1 MTNST
6 TAPQKKI
13 HVIQGEHYIS
23 GEDEVML
30 STVLGSCV
38 AACLHDPKAKVGGM
52 NHFLL
57 AESDNHADADAV
69 RYGAYAMEVLIN
81 GLLKKGADRKRLQ
94 AKVFGGARMF
104 DGLSDVGGGNARFIR
119 KFLADEGIPLL
130 SESLGGTAARRVEFW
145 PSSGRARLRFTG
157 GSDVEERRAPPRPV
171 KPADD
176 GNVELF

>member
-1 MTNST
+1 MMQA
-6 TAPQKKI
+6 TAAPPRKI
-13 HVIQGEHYIS
+13 HVIQGEHHIS
-23 GEDEVML
+23 GDDDVML

-38 AACLHDPKAKVGGM
+38 AACVYDPKAKVGGM

-57 AESDNHADADAV
+57 ADSDNRSGSDAV
-69 RYGAYAMEVLIN
+69 RYGAYAMELLIN
-81 GLLKKGADRKRLQ
+81 GLLKKGADRSRLQ

-104 DGLSDVGGGNARFIR
+104 DGLSDVGADNARFIR

-157 GSDVEERRAPPRPV
+157 GSEVEERRAPPRPA

-176 GNVELF
+176 GDVELF